1 MKSYLGNRLVLRL
14 TSLAWLIPLC
24 AVLIALATGCAAIQ
38 TLIIDVDI
46 DLRVEGR
53 DATGRIWQ
61 ASPNEIIK
69 QTPHP
74 KAASSFASVTYRG
87 PIFDW
92 GFNGA
97 DGGLSGPI
105 YTKISTPV
113 CVRFDQARLTS
124 NMQSKEIPLR
134 VTGVSYAG
142 QIPIRDH
149 GGEARFVAAPSLC
162 FSEKIHAFG
171 MVPDLSQLF
180 PSGTMFNIRAVGK
193 NTNLVDRGVG
203 NWIKLHVPIEYD
215 GKREDLEVTLVV
227 KDSRARI
234 SYL

>member
-1 MKSYLGNRLVLRL
+1 MLVWS
-14 TSLAWLIPLC
+14 TVLC
-24 AVLIALATGCAAIQ
+24 AVLIAITTGCAAIQ
-38 TLIIDVDI
+38 TLIIDVDV
-46 DLRVEGR
+46 DVQMGGR
-53 DATGRIWQ
+53 DATGRVWQ
-61 ASPNEIIK
+61 AAPSEIIR
-69 QTPHP
+69 QTRHP
-74 KAASSFASVTYRG
+74 QAASPFAGVSYRG
-87 PIFDW
+87 PIFEW
-92 GFNGA
+92 RFNGA

-124 NMQSKEIPLR
+124 NMQAKEIPLR
-134 VTGVSYAG
+134 ITGLSYAG
-142 QIPIRDH
+142 QIPIRDKV
-149 GGEARFVAAPSLC
+149 GDRRFVAAPSLC

-180 PSGTMFNIRAVGK
+180 PSGTMFNIRSIGK
-193 NTNLVDRGVG
+193 DANLVDRGVG